1 MFFKK
6 TLFRGLCRTSR
17 TCRTRPTI
25 AQDWSWREICGI
37 FPWHFPLH
45 PGLRALSVRSVNHE
59 KPLFHFSPLQL
70 STGLRDTSFRCR
82 IRMILSRTKKFAEMR
97 INTDKME
104 TIAQTVGVILMI
116 FHWSANSANIKKLL
130 TNDNDANMPFSVLF
144 PDNKAQE
151 ANAINEMLW
160 NSARL

>member
-1 MFFKK
+1 
-6 TLFRGLCRTSR
+6 
-17 TCRTRPTI
+17 
-25 AQDWSWREICGI
+25 
-37 FPWHFPLH
+37 
-45 PGLRALSVRSVNHE
+45 
-59 KPLFHFSPLQL
+59 
-70 STGLRDTSFRCR
+70 
-82 IRMILSRTKKFAEMR
+82 MILSRTKKFAEMR